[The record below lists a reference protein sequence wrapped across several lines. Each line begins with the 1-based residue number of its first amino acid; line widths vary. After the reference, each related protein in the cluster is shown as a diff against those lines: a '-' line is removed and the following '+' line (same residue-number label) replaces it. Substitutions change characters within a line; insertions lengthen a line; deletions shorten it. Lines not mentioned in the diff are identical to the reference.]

1 MVLEKITDLRKKNG
15 ISQRQLAQALNV
27 TQASISRWEANQNS
41 ISGENLKKLAEYFK
55 ISANSILG
63 LD

>member
-41 ISGENLKKLAEYFK
+41 ISGENLKKVSRVL
-55 ISANSILG
+55 
-63 LD
+63 

>member
-1 MVLEKITDLRKKNG
+1 MFYYVHKHIFNF
-15 ISQRQLAQALNV
+15 AVYFV

-55 ISANSILG
+55 VSANSILG